1 MTQKKKK
8 KNINLGLL
16 IRVTFFFLLP
26 LTVSAET
33 IEKKYASFKLLNKT
47 TNKVSTKDI
56 LVSSK
61 ISWETLNIEVLY
73 CGSTPPTEIPEDYVL
88 IDVYDTINNE
98 NTNILGIRLE
108 NRVKNSITTYHL
120 HLLDLNE
127 IQIEIP
133 STTFDYV
140 IEMESIDFQK
150 ICRDMNNLAADTMEI
165 KSIGEQLIFTCTSE
179 FAQQET
185 ILRQSDDGLAYRESS
200 DSIVQGLFRLKKNG
214 MVERAFQLKKIKN
227 KKFTILKKANSQF
240 SGL

>member
-98 NTNILGIRLE
+98 NINIYKGWMISSSPDVTPLE
-108 NRVKNSITTYHL
+108 NPIY
-120 HLLDLNE
+120 DLWLVDCSN
-127 IQIEIP
+127 
-133 STTFDYV
+133 D
-140 IEMESIDFQK
+140 K
-150 ICRDMNNLAADTMEI
+150 I
-165 KSIGEQLIFTCTSE
+165 S
-179 FAQQET
+179 
-185 ILRQSDDGLAYRESS
+185 
-200 DSIVQGLFRLKKNG
+200 
-214 MVERAFQLKKIKN
+214 
-227 KKFTILKKANSQF
+227 
-240 SGL
+240 

>member
-1 MTQKKKK
+1 MIQKKKK

-16 IRVTFFFLLP
+16 IRVTFFFILP

-98 NTNILGIRLE
+98 NTNIYKGWMISSSPDVTPLE
-108 NRVKNSITTYHL
+108 NPIY
-120 HLLDLNE
+120 DLWLVDCSN
-127 IQIEIP
+127 
-133 STTFDYV
+133 D
-140 IEMESIDFQK
+140 K
-150 ICRDMNNLAADTMEI
+150 
-165 KSIGEQLIFTCTSE
+165 TS
-179 FAQQET
+179 
-185 ILRQSDDGLAYRESS
+185 
-200 DSIVQGLFRLKKNG
+200 
-214 MVERAFQLKKIKN
+214 
-227 KKFTILKKANSQF
+227 
-240 SGL
+240 

>member
-73 CGSTPPTEIPEDYVL
+73 CGSTPPTEIAEDYVL

-98 NTNILGIRLE
+98 NTNIYKGWMISSSPDVTPLE
-108 NRVKNSITTYHL
+108 NPIY
-120 HLLDLNE
+120 DLWLVDCSN
-127 IQIEIP
+127 
-133 STTFDYV
+133 D
-140 IEMESIDFQK
+140 K
-150 ICRDMNNLAADTMEI
+150 
-165 KSIGEQLIFTCTSE
+165 TS
-179 FAQQET
+179 
-185 ILRQSDDGLAYRESS
+185 
-200 DSIVQGLFRLKKNG
+200 
-214 MVERAFQLKKIKN
+214 
-227 KKFTILKKANSQF
+227 
-240 SGL
+240 

>member
-98 NTNILGIRLE
+98 DTNIYRGWMISSSPDVTPLE
-108 NRVKNSITTYHL
+108 NPIY
-120 HLLDLNE
+120 DLWLVECSN
-127 IQIEIP
+127 
-133 STTFDYV
+133 D
-140 IEMESIDFQK
+140 K
-150 ICRDMNNLAADTMEI
+150 
-165 KSIGEQLIFTCTSE
+165 TS
-179 FAQQET
+179 
-185 ILRQSDDGLAYRESS
+185 
-200 DSIVQGLFRLKKNG
+200 
-214 MVERAFQLKKIKN
+214 
-227 KKFTILKKANSQF
+227 
-240 SGL
+240 

>member
-33 IEKKYASFKLLNKT
+33 IEKKYATFKLLNKT

-88 IDVYDTINNE
+88 LDVYDTINNE
-98 NTNILGIRLE
+98 NTNIYKGWMISSSPDVTPLE
-108 NRVKNSITTYHL
+108 NPIY
-120 HLLDLNE
+120 DLWLVDCSN
-127 IQIEIP
+127 
-133 STTFDYV
+133 D
-140 IEMESIDFQK
+140 K
-150 ICRDMNNLAADTMEI
+150 
-165 KSIGEQLIFTCTSE
+165 TS
-179 FAQQET
+179 
-185 ILRQSDDGLAYRESS
+185 
-200 DSIVQGLFRLKKNG
+200 
-214 MVERAFQLKKIKN
+214 
-227 KKFTILKKANSQF
+227 
-240 SGL
+240 

>member
-1 MTQKKKK
+1 MIQKKKK

-16 IRVTFFFLLP
+16 IRVTFFLLLP

-98 NTNILGIRLE
+98 NINIYKGWMISSSPDVTPLE
-108 NRVKNSITTYHL
+108 NPIY
-120 HLLDLNE
+120 DLWLVDCSN
-127 IQIEIP
+127 
-133 STTFDYV
+133 D
-140 IEMESIDFQK
+140 K
-150 ICRDMNNLAADTMEI
+150 
-165 KSIGEQLIFTCTSE
+165 TS
-179 FAQQET
+179 
-185 ILRQSDDGLAYRESS
+185 
-200 DSIVQGLFRLKKNG
+200 
-214 MVERAFQLKKIKN
+214 
-227 KKFTILKKANSQF
+227 
-240 SGL
+240 

>member
-16 IRVTFFFLLP
+16 IRVIFFFLLS

-61 ISWETLNIEVLY
+61 ILWETLNIEVLY

-98 NTNILGIRLE
+98 NINIYKGWMISSSPDVTPLE
-108 NRVKNSITTYHL
+108 NPIY
-120 HLLDLNE
+120 DLWLVDCSN
-127 IQIEIP
+127 
-133 STTFDYV
+133 D
-140 IEMESIDFQK
+140 
-150 ICRDMNNLAADTMEI
+150 
-165 KSIGEQLIFTCTSE
+165 
-179 FAQQET
+179 
-185 ILRQSDDGLAYRESS
+185 
-200 DSIVQGLFRLKKNG
+200 
-214 MVERAFQLKKIKN
+214 
-227 KKFTILKKANSQF
+227 KAS
-240 SGL
+240 

>member
-98 NTNILGIRLE
+98 NTNIYKGWMISSSPDVTSLE
-108 NRVKNSITTYHL
+108 NPIY
-120 HLLDLNE
+120 DLWLVDCIN
-127 IQIEIP
+127 
-133 STTFDYV
+133 D
-140 IEMESIDFQK
+140 K
-150 ICRDMNNLAADTMEI
+150 
-165 KSIGEQLIFTCTSE
+165 TS
-179 FAQQET
+179 
-185 ILRQSDDGLAYRESS
+185 
-200 DSIVQGLFRLKKNG
+200 
-214 MVERAFQLKKIKN
+214 
-227 KKFTILKKANSQF
+227 
-240 SGL
+240 

>member
-16 IRVTFFFLLP
+16 IRVIFFFLLP
-26 LTVSAET
+26 ITVSAET

-98 NTNILGIRLE
+98 NINIYKGWMISSSPDVTPLE
-108 NRVKNSITTYHL
+108 NPIY
-120 HLLDLNE
+120 DLWLVDCSN
-127 IQIEIP
+127 
-133 STTFDYV
+133 D
-140 IEMESIDFQK
+140 K
-150 ICRDMNNLAADTMEI
+150 
-165 KSIGEQLIFTCTSE
+165 TS
-179 FAQQET
+179 
-185 ILRQSDDGLAYRESS
+185 
-200 DSIVQGLFRLKKNG
+200 
-214 MVERAFQLKKIKN
+214 
-227 KKFTILKKANSQF
+227 
-240 SGL
+240 

>member
-26 LTVSAET
+26 LTVSVET

-98 NTNILGIRLE
+98 NINIYKGWMISSSPDVTPLE
-108 NRVKNSITTYHL
+108 NPIY
-120 HLLDLNE
+120 DLWLVDCSN
-127 IQIEIP
+127 
-133 STTFDYV
+133 D
-140 IEMESIDFQK
+140 K
-150 ICRDMNNLAADTMEI
+150 
-165 KSIGEQLIFTCTSE
+165 TS
-179 FAQQET
+179 
-185 ILRQSDDGLAYRESS
+185 
-200 DSIVQGLFRLKKNG
+200 
-214 MVERAFQLKKIKN
+214 
-227 KKFTILKKANSQF
+227 
-240 SGL
+240 

>member
-98 NTNILGIRLE
+98 KINIYKGWMISSSPDVTPLE
-108 NRVKNSITTYHL
+108 NPIY
-120 HLLDLNE
+120 DLWLVDCSN
-127 IQIEIP
+127 
-133 STTFDYV
+133 D
-140 IEMESIDFQK
+140 K
-150 ICRDMNNLAADTMEI
+150 
-165 KSIGEQLIFTCTSE
+165 TS
-179 FAQQET
+179 
-185 ILRQSDDGLAYRESS
+185 
-200 DSIVQGLFRLKKNG
+200 
-214 MVERAFQLKKIKN
+214 
-227 KKFTILKKANSQF
+227 
-240 SGL
+240 

>member
-98 NTNILGIRLE
+98 NTNIYRGWMISSSPDVTPLE
-108 NRVKNSITTYHL
+108 NPIY
-120 HLLDLNE
+120 DLWLVDCSN
-127 IQIEIP
+127 
-133 STTFDYV
+133 D
-140 IEMESIDFQK
+140 K
-150 ICRDMNNLAADTMEI
+150 I
-165 KSIGEQLIFTCTSE
+165 S
-179 FAQQET
+179 
-185 ILRQSDDGLAYRESS
+185 
-200 DSIVQGLFRLKKNG
+200 
-214 MVERAFQLKKIKN
+214 
-227 KKFTILKKANSQF
+227 
-240 SGL
+240 

>member
-16 IRVTFFFLLP
+16 IRVTFFLLLP

-33 IEKKYASFKLLNKT
+33 IEKQYASFKLLNKT

-98 NTNILGIRLE
+98 NTNIYKGWMISSSPDVTPLE
-108 NRVKNSITTYHL
+108 NPIY
-120 HLLDLNE
+120 DLWLVDCSN
-127 IQIEIP
+127 
-133 STTFDYV
+133 D
-140 IEMESIDFQK
+140 K
-150 ICRDMNNLAADTMEI
+150 
-165 KSIGEQLIFTCTSE
+165 TS
-179 FAQQET
+179 
-185 ILRQSDDGLAYRESS
+185 
-200 DSIVQGLFRLKKNG
+200 
-214 MVERAFQLKKIKN
+214 
-227 KKFTILKKANSQF
+227 
-240 SGL
+240 

>member
-26 LTVSAET
+26 ITVSAET

-73 CGSTPPTEIPEDYVL
+73 CGTTPPTEIPEDYVL

-98 NTNILGIRLE
+98 NINIYKGWMISSSPDVTSLE
-108 NRVKNSITTYHL
+108 NPIY
-120 HLLDLNE
+120 DLWLVDCSN
-127 IQIEIP
+127 
-133 STTFDYV
+133 D
-140 IEMESIDFQK
+140 K
-150 ICRDMNNLAADTMEI
+150 
-165 KSIGEQLIFTCTSE
+165 TS
-179 FAQQET
+179 
-185 ILRQSDDGLAYRESS
+185 
-200 DSIVQGLFRLKKNG
+200 
-214 MVERAFQLKKIKN
+214 
-227 KKFTILKKANSQF
+227 
-240 SGL
+240 

>member
-56 LVSSK
+56 LVSSR

-98 NTNILGIRLE
+98 NINIYKGWMISSSPDVTPLE
-108 NRVKNSITTYHL
+108 NPIY
-120 HLLDLNE
+120 DLWLVDCIN
-127 IQIEIP
+127 
-133 STTFDYV
+133 D
-140 IEMESIDFQK
+140 K
-150 ICRDMNNLAADTMEI
+150 
-165 KSIGEQLIFTCTSE
+165 TS
-179 FAQQET
+179 
-185 ILRQSDDGLAYRESS
+185 
-200 DSIVQGLFRLKKNG
+200 
-214 MVERAFQLKKIKN
+214 
-227 KKFTILKKANSQF
+227 
-240 SGL
+240 

>member
-16 IRVTFFFLLP
+16 IRVTLFFLLP

-56 LVSSK
+56 LVNSK

-98 NTNILGIRLE
+98 NTNIYKGWMISSSPDVTPLE
-108 NRVKNSITTYHL
+108 NPIY
-120 HLLDLNE
+120 DLWLVDCSN
-127 IQIEIP
+127 
-133 STTFDYV
+133 D
-140 IEMESIDFQK
+140 K
-150 ICRDMNNLAADTMEI
+150 
-165 KSIGEQLIFTCTSE
+165 TS
-179 FAQQET
+179 
-185 ILRQSDDGLAYRESS
+185 
-200 DSIVQGLFRLKKNG
+200 
-214 MVERAFQLKKIKN
+214 
-227 KKFTILKKANSQF
+227 
-240 SGL
+240 

>member
-98 NTNILGIRLE
+98 IINIYKGWMISSSPDVTPLE
-108 NRVKNSITTYHL
+108 NPIY
-120 HLLDLNE
+120 DLWLVNC
-127 IQIEIP
+127 
-133 STTFDYV
+133 SND
-140 IEMESIDFQK
+140 K
-150 ICRDMNNLAADTMEI
+150 
-165 KSIGEQLIFTCTSE
+165 TS
-179 FAQQET
+179 
-185 ILRQSDDGLAYRESS
+185 
-200 DSIVQGLFRLKKNG
+200 
-214 MVERAFQLKKIKN
+214 
-227 KKFTILKKANSQF
+227 
-240 SGL
+240 

>member
-16 IRVTFFFLLP
+16 IRATFFFLLP

-98 NTNILGIRLE
+98 NINIYKGWMISSSPDVTPLE
-108 NRVKNSITTYHL
+108 NPIYDLWLVDCSNAVSYTHL
-120 HLLDLNE
+120 TL
-127 IQIEIP
+127 P
-133 STTFDYV
+133 
-140 IEMESIDFQK
+140 
-150 ICRDMNNLAADTMEI
+150 
-165 KSIGEQLIFTCTSE
+165 
-179 FAQQET
+179 T
-185 ILRQSDDGLAYRESS
+185 IYS
-200 DSIVQGLFRLKKNG
+200 V
-214 MVERAFQLKKIKN
+214 
-227 KKFTILKKANSQF
+227 
-240 SGL
+240 

>member
-61 ISWETLNIEVLY
+61 ISWETLNIEVLF

-98 NTNILGIRLE
+98 NTNIYKGWMISSSPDVTPLE
-108 NRVKNSITTYHL
+108 NPIY
-120 HLLDLNE
+120 DLWLVDCSN
-127 IQIEIP
+127 
-133 STTFDYV
+133 D
-140 IEMESIDFQK
+140 K
-150 ICRDMNNLAADTMEI
+150 
-165 KSIGEQLIFTCTSE
+165 TS
-179 FAQQET
+179 
-185 ILRQSDDGLAYRESS
+185 
-200 DSIVQGLFRLKKNG
+200 
-214 MVERAFQLKKIKN
+214 
-227 KKFTILKKANSQF
+227 
-240 SGL
+240 

>member
-88 IDVYDTINNE
+88 IDVYDTVNNE
-98 NTNILGIRLE
+98 NTNIYKGWMISSSPDVTPLE
-108 NRVKNSITTYHL
+108 NPIY
-120 HLLDLNE
+120 DLWLVNC
-127 IQIEIP
+127 
-133 STTFDYV
+133 SND
-140 IEMESIDFQK
+140 K
-150 ICRDMNNLAADTMEI
+150 
-165 KSIGEQLIFTCTSE
+165 TS
-179 FAQQET
+179 
-185 ILRQSDDGLAYRESS
+185 
-200 DSIVQGLFRLKKNG
+200 
-214 MVERAFQLKKIKN
+214 
-227 KKFTILKKANSQF
+227 
-240 SGL
+240 

>member
-16 IRVTFFFLLP
+16 IRVTILILLP

-47 TNKVSTKDI
+47 TNKVSTKEI

-98 NTNILGIRLE
+98 NTNIYKGWMISSSPDVTPLE
-108 NRVKNSITTYHL
+108 NPIY
-120 HLLDLNE
+120 DLWLVDCSN
-127 IQIEIP
+127 
-133 STTFDYV
+133 D
-140 IEMESIDFQK
+140 K
-150 ICRDMNNLAADTMEI
+150 
-165 KSIGEQLIFTCTSE
+165 TS
-179 FAQQET
+179 
-185 ILRQSDDGLAYRESS
+185 
-200 DSIVQGLFRLKKNG
+200 
-214 MVERAFQLKKIKN
+214 
-227 KKFTILKKANSQF
+227 
-240 SGL
+240 

>member
-47 TNKVSTKDI
+47 TNKVSSKDI

-98 NTNILGIRLE
+98 NTNIYKGWMISSSPDVTPLE
-108 NRVKNSITTYHL
+108 NPIY
-120 HLLDLNE
+120 DLWLVDCSN
-127 IQIEIP
+127 
-133 STTFDYV
+133 D
-140 IEMESIDFQK
+140 K
-150 ICRDMNNLAADTMEI
+150 
-165 KSIGEQLIFTCTSE
+165 TS
-179 FAQQET
+179 
-185 ILRQSDDGLAYRESS
+185 
-200 DSIVQGLFRLKKNG
+200 
-214 MVERAFQLKKIKN
+214 
-227 KKFTILKKANSQF
+227 
-240 SGL
+240 

>member
-26 LTVSAET
+26 ITVSAET

-47 TNKVSTKDI
+47 TNKVSTRDI

-98 NTNILGIRLE
+98 NTNIYKGWMISSSPDVNPLE
-108 NRVKNSITTYHL
+108 NPIY
-120 HLLDLNE
+120 DLWLVDCSN
-127 IQIEIP
+127 
-133 STTFDYV
+133 D
-140 IEMESIDFQK
+140 K
-150 ICRDMNNLAADTMEI
+150 
-165 KSIGEQLIFTCTSE
+165 TS
-179 FAQQET
+179 
-185 ILRQSDDGLAYRESS
+185 
-200 DSIVQGLFRLKKNG
+200 
-214 MVERAFQLKKIKN
+214 
-227 KKFTILKKANSQF
+227 
-240 SGL
+240 